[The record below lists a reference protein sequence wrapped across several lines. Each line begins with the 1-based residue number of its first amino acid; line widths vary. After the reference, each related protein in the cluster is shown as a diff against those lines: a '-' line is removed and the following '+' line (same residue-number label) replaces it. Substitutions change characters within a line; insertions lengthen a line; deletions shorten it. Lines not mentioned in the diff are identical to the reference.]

1 MAIRYAL
8 LGLLTK
14 GPHSGYDL
22 HSTFK
27 TQHIYF
33 WNSTHSQVY
42 QELNKMRDEELV
54 TYETIVQEGSP
65 NKKLYTITHKGE
77 KRLIEWMMEEA
88 IKPAKIK
95 DEFLLRVSAFQAISV
110 EEAITLLQRIL
121 EREKAILAGTSQWQL
136 EHYGEDAHPSYLEIG
151 SYLTSEFGKR
161 YARMYVEWCEWTLEL
176 LESYRT

>member
-1 MAIRYAL
+1 M
-8 LGLLTK
+8 TK
-14 GPHSGYDL
+14 EPHSGYDL

-54 TYETIVQEGSP
+54 TFETIVQEGSP
-65 NKKLYTITHKGE
+65 NKKLYTITPKGE

-95 DEFLLRVSAFQAISV
+95 DEFLLRVSAFQAITID
-110 EEAITLLQRIL
+110 EAIALLERIL
-121 EREKAILAGTSQWQL
+121 AREKAILDGTSKWQQ
-136 EHYGEDAHPSYLEIG
+136 EHYGEDGPPNYLHIG

-161 YARMYVEWCEWTLEL
+161 YAKMYVEWCQWALET